1 MPGFVR
7 LSEASVESE
16 QMENSVE
23 ATQPN
28 PRIQA
33 WSVLLLSRE
42 RDRSHF
48 PLGFL
53 DASRGRED

>member
-1 MPGFVR
+1 
-7 LSEASVESE
+7 
-16 QMENSVE
+16 MENLLSKSSSGSAQLYLLESSVE

-42 RDRSHF
+42 RDQDTKSIR
-48 PLGFL
+48 L
-53 DASRGRED
+53 A